1 MKDKNCTY
9 SGVSIEDMPPERK
22 ELGKYIIKLQVSKSS
37 IGLIES
43 DGTGTR

>member
-22 ELGKYIIKLQVSKSS
+22 ELGKYIIKYCRSLNQA
-37 IGLIES
+37 
-43 DGTGTR
+43 